1 MDRGCVHRT
10 DTTTDDVIGDGTY
23 FDQLIVANNSQP
35 TQLLVAS
42 SVE

>member
-1 MDRGCVHRT
+1 MDRGYVHRA

-23 FDQLIVANNSQP
+23 FDQLIGANNSQP